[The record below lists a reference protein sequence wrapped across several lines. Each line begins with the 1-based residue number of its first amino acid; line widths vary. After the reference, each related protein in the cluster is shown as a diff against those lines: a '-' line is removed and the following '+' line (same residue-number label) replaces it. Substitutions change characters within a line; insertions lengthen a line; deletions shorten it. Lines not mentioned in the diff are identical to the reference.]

1 MIELEKPQG
10 AAADEIGLLG
20 RLTETGWVPPR
31 TMSFPECGAELRA
44 IRRCHHG
51 VLFGI
56 GDVLNYAERKWGETY
71 AQLASD
77 SGYNAQFL
85 MNCKW
90 VAAKFPVHDR
100 VPGLSFSHHQVV
112 AGLPLEQARAL
123 LVIAGAEEWSK
134 DYLRRRIKQLRSPRA
149 VESGVESHSGIRI
162 GGSCLIDS
170 LGDEQVVGRAK
181 QIRSLPK
188 LYDVLYADPPWRDE
202 SRFLDSMPT
211 AGICAL
217 PVEDI
222 AGDDAMLF
230 LWARPGMLA
239 DALQVI
245 KAWGFHY

>member
-100 VPGLSFSHHQVV
+100 DFPDFRS
-112 AGLPLEQARAL
+112 
-123 LVIAGAEEWSK
+123 
-134 DYLRRRIKQLRSPRA
+134 RI
-149 VESGVESHSGIRI
+149 
-162 GGSCLIDS
+162 
-170 LGDEQVVGRAK
+170 
-181 QIRSLPK
+181 
-188 LYDVLYADPPWRDE
+188 
-202 SRFLDSMPT
+202 
-211 AGICAL
+211 
-217 PVEDI
+217 
-222 AGDDAMLF
+222 
-230 LWARPGMLA
+230 
-239 DALQVI
+239 I
-245 KAWGFHY
+245 KS